1 MPGRGDVLG
10 WRNQFELIKRW
21 WMVPAYA
28 NEGSLRVQPI
38 KVQLCFSGPW
48 PCISRSSRDKGRG
61 VMLMEC
67 KARWDFVGNHIYS
80 VHQKISSYLPLWSG
94 TETPGLWSS
103 RSPIFQIESSSLPTE
118 SAGLSG
124 TWFQI
129 FGWSLCHTSPVT
141 CLREHAHNDS
151 GNLAE

>member
-1 MPGRGDVLG
+1 
-10 WRNQFELIKRW
+10 
-21 WMVPAYA
+21 MVPAYA

-80 VHQKISSYLPLWSG
+80 VPYFLTLDRNLRYPRPLS
-94 TETPGLWSS
+94 
-103 RSPIFQIESSSLPTE
+103 
-118 SAGLSG
+118 
-124 TWFQI
+124 
-129 FGWSLCHTSPVT
+129 
-141 CLREHAHNDS
+141 
-151 GNLAE
+151 